1 MCCPA
6 ELRGADRHA
15 DACADHPAGDRDGTT
30 GVLMGGPMMGMPMPN
45 LDVPV
50 VKATNCILVQSAE
63 LFPPLPQALPC
74 IRCTRCAD
82 VCPAE
87 LQPQELFRFA
97 KAGDFGRAQ
106 EYHLFDCIECGCCSY
121 VCPSHIPLVDFY
133 RYAKGE
139 IWTREKDKRAADLAR
154 ERHAFRQFRQE
165 REKKKKARSLPPRP
179 RPSAPSLPPRPTP
192 AAPRPAKPMQESADR
207 CRACP
212 RAGKKAETAPK
223 NTDHLSPEPSTRS
236 RKSRRAGLKSA
247 SWRTSRWSPERNPKA
262 SRKKTNNALPF
273 HS

>member
-15 DACADHPAGDRDGTT
+15 DACADHPGGRPRRHHRRADGRADDGHADAESRCAGGQGHQLHPGAIGRA
-30 GVLMGGPMMGMPMPN
+30 V
-45 LDVPV
+45 
-50 VKATNCILVQSAE
+50 
-63 LFPPLPQALPC
+63 PPLPQALPC

-165 REKKKKARSLPPRP
+165 REKKEKARSLPPRP

-192 AAPRPAKPMQESADR
+192 AAPRPAKPM
-207 CRACP
+207 P
-212 RAGKKAETAPK
+212 RK
-223 NTDHLSPEPSTRS
+223 R
-236 RKSRRAGLKSA
+236 
-247 SWRTSRWSPERNPKA
+247 
-262 SRKKTNNALPF
+262 
-273 HS
+273 